1 MTMDAM
7 IRIRLALALV
17 AAILFAA
24 SMRMEGAD
32 YLRWVAIGL
41 LVVAVALRF
50 VGRRPP
56 PA

>member
-1 MTMDAM
+1 MDALL
-7 IRIRLALALV
+7 RIRLALALV

-24 SMRMEGAD
+24 SMRLEGAD

>member
-1 MTMDAM
+1 MDTM

-24 SMRMEGAD
+24 STRNEQAD
-32 YLRWVAIGL
+32 YLRWIAIGL
-41 LVVAVALRF
+41 LVIAVALRF